1 MKKMKIVVI
10 ISGII
15 TLLFGLTSKGKTDFQ
30 KYLGKT
36 VKINSTKY
44 LLAAICGGDIGGGG
58 PGPTTSTSKRG

>member
-1 MKKMKIVVI
+1 MKKMKRVVI

-15 TLLFGLTSKGKTDFQ
+15 TLIFGLTSNGKTDFQ

-44 LLAAICGGDIGGGG
+44 LLASICGGDGGA
-58 PGPTTSTSKRG
+58 PNSTSSTSKRG

>member
-1 MKKMKIVVI
+1 MKKIKMVVI

-30 KYLGKT
+30 KYLGKS

-44 LLAAICGGDIGGGG
+44 LLASVCD
-58 PGPTTSTSKRG
+58 PGPKPTSSTSKRG